1 MSNSW
6 IVSPIC
12 QVEMW
17 GVLIVCVKFGV
28 ICTSGKF
35 WVGGLDTVTKA
46 ELPKEFWGTNGF
58 FYMCG
63 VSWGWNFLLLG
74 PMICQKQ
81 KKTEHGQLNFRK
93 KD

>member
-1 MSNSW
+1 
-6 IVSPIC
+6 
-12 QVEMW
+12 
-17 GVLIVCVKFGV
+17 
-28 ICTSGKF
+28 
-35 WVGGLDTVTKA
+35 
-46 ELPKEFWGTNGF
+46 LPKEFWGTNGF

-63 VSWGWNFLLLG
+63 VSWGWKFLLLG